1 MQSQPNRQ
9 NCTFAF
15 HEYLFSDG
23 GYTIDNLISN
33 DNSTQISDNLT
44 VITDG
49 TKEEQEKEEKGK
61 KAGNEETKEGEGEND
76 DGEVTEKW
84 IDEET
89 GEDEETVEVDN
100 ELEDESSSSDDENKE
115 FSILPYIISVKPTQS
130 SDKTVTSN
138 AELGKDSSTE
148 EGEKGDSTEGGD
160 KGEKGSDQET
170 NKDKAEEEKEKQ
182 RKEEQEGETLKE
194 KEEGEVNKDKAE
206 EEKQT
211 KEEQEGETLK
221 EKEEKE
227 VSDQFESVDLKKQA
241 LELKPTSCE
250 ALLQLTTDI
259 SSGVFTLYK
268 LNGDG
273 YKTACKM
280 VSV

>member
-1 MQSQPNRQ
+1 MQSQPNTQ

-15 HEYLFSDG
+15 HKYLFSDG

-76 DGEVTEKW
+76 DGEVTEKL

-100 ELEDESSSSDDENKE
+100 DLEDELNSSVDENKE

-182 RKEEQEGETLKE
+182 RREEQEGETLKE
-194 KEEGEVNKDKAE
+194 KEEE
-206 EEKQT
+206 
-211 KEEQEGETLK
+211 
-221 EKEEKE
+221 E
-227 VSDQFESVDLKKQA
+227 VSDQFETVDLKKQA